1 MADRQSAR
9 VPVLLITG
17 PVGVG
22 KSTVAGEAVRQLR
35 DADVSHAY
43 VDLAQIG
50 ACWPAPADDP
60 WQERLL
66 HRNLACMWSNF
77 REAGARRLLL
87 SRVLEA
93 RSLLR
98 HIETAVPGAE
108 ITVIRLRAPVAL
120 LHARVRAREAGGDPQ
135 WYLDAATYL
144 AGQMD
149 EARVE
154 DHLIDNADRSAGEV
168 AAEALRLVHWLA

>member
-1 MADRQSAR
+1 MADPGSPR

-22 KSTVAGEAVRQLR
+22 KSTVASEAVRQLR
-35 DADVSHAY
+35 DAGIAHAY

-50 ACWPAPADDP
+50 ACWPTPADDP

-77 REAGARRLLL
+77 HEAGARRLVLC
-87 SRVLEA
+87 RVLEA

-98 HIETAVPGAE
+98 HVESAVPGAE
-108 ITVIRLRAPVAL
+108 ITVIRLRAPLAL
-120 LHARVRAREAGGDPQ
+120 LHARVRAREAGRDPQ

-154 DHLIDNADRSAGEV
+154 DHVIENGDRPAADV
-168 AAEALRLVHWLA
+168 AAEALRLAQWLA